1 MRGLKDS
8 KIKIVS
14 GIIAMMMLLYIVF
27 STFFISLEANHKCED
42 EENCP
47 MVESFSGGVCPFDDE
62 RYKGWFGETEY
73 SGDYI
78 REAMMDILKTELLA
92 KEIQEKYN
100 DKGIKVV
107 FLDFNKGCEWGCAI
121 NVWIP
126 EQQ

>member
-47 MVESFSGGVCPFDDE
+47 ICVCMQICQNTLHQISDFTAVAVVSFVPVLLCVGVSFVISDNLV
-62 RYKGWFGETEY
+62 KETPVTNK
-73 SGDYI
+73 I
-78 REAMMDILKTELLA
+78 RL
-92 KEIQEKYN
+92 N
-100 DKGIKVV
+100 
-107 FLDFNKGCEWGCAI
+107 N
-121 NVWIP
+121 
-126 EQQ
+126 

>member
-47 MVESFSGGVCPFDDE
+47 ICVCMQICQNTLHQISDFTAVAVVSFVPVLLCVGVSFVISDNLVKETPVS
-62 RYKGWFGETEY
+62 YK
-73 SGDYI
+73 I
-78 REAMMDILKTELLA
+78 RM
-92 KEIQEKYN
+92 N
-100 DKGIKVV
+100 D
-107 FLDFNKGCEWGCAI
+107 
-121 NVWIP
+121 
-126 EQQ
+126 

>member
-47 MVESFSGGVCPFDDE
+47 ICVCMQICQNTLHQISDVALTCAAVFVPVLLVLGVSFITSLNLI
-62 RYKGWFGETEY
+62 KETPVTNK
-73 SGDYI
+73 I
-78 REAMMDILKTELLA
+78 RL
-92 KEIQEKYN
+92 N
-100 DKGIKVV
+100 
-107 FLDFNKGCEWGCAI
+107 N
-121 NVWIP
+121 
-126 EQQ
+126 

>member
-47 MVESFSGGVCPFDDE
+47 ICVCMQICQNTLHQISDFTAVAVVSFVPVLLCVGVSFVISDNLVKETPVS
-62 RYKGWFGETEY
+62 YK
-73 SGDYI
+73 I
-78 REAMMDILKTELLA
+78 RL
-92 KEIQEKYN
+92 N
-100 DKGIKVV
+100 D
-107 FLDFNKGCEWGCAI
+107 
-121 NVWIP
+121 
-126 EQQ
+126 

>member
-47 MVESFSGGVCPFDDE
+47 ICECMQICQNTLHQISDFSVVAVFALVPVLLCVGVSFVISDNLV
-62 RYKGWFGETEY
+62 KETPVTNK
-73 SGDYI
+73 I
-78 REAMMDILKTELLA
+78 RL
-92 KEIQEKYN
+92 N
-100 DKGIKVV
+100 
-107 FLDFNKGCEWGCAI
+107 N
-121 NVWIP
+121 
-126 EQQ
+126 

>member
-47 MVESFSGGVCPFDDE
+47 ICVCMQICQNTLHQISDFAVVAVFAFVPVLLCLGVSFIVSE
-62 RYKGWFGETEY
+62 NLIKETPVTNK
-73 SGDYI
+73 I
-78 REAMMDILKTELLA
+78 RL
-92 KEIQEKYN
+92 N
-100 DKGIKVV
+100 
-107 FLDFNKGCEWGCAI
+107 N
-121 NVWIP
+121 
-126 EQQ
+126 

>member
-47 MVESFSGGVCPFDDE
+47 ICVCMQICQNTLHQISDFAVVAVFAFVPVLLCLGVFVSVS
-62 RYKGWFGETEY
+62 YNLKKETPVTNK
-73 SGDYI
+73 I
-78 REAMMDILKTELLA
+78 RL
-92 KEIQEKYN
+92 N
-100 DKGIKVV
+100 
-107 FLDFNKGCEWGCAI
+107 N
-121 NVWIP
+121 
-126 EQQ
+126 